1 MQKQAPSATRILIA
15 AAFAVSCFVLLLFL
29 WIAFGGPVPFKA
41 KSYRI
46 TAYFPEAAQLAIES
60 DVRIGGVSVGK
71 VKETG
76 LAPITERING
86 NDATEA
92 VIEIEPQYAPIS
104 EDAEAVLRQ
113 KTLLGETYIELTS
126 GTEPA
131 SGEPTEGVSLGAQSG
146 LTDAEAA
153 EIESI
158 PEGGTL
164 GASQTTEANQIDEF
178 FNALDEETRMSFRR
192 WQASAAV
199 AVRDRGLELN
209 DALGNL
215 APFITDTSD
224 LLELL
229 DRQEVALQGAV
240 RDTGTTFEALSSRGS
255 ELTNAIRG
263 GRNTFSALAQEQEA
277 LAELFQI
284 LPAFQRESQA
294 TLIRLDQFQ
303 ERATPTIEALMPVA
317 QKLSPTLEDVRR
329 LAPNLRNLFYD
340 LRVLNRVSL
349 KGLPALRSF
358 LLGAAPVLDELE
370 HFLANLNPII
380 RYLGYNKATVADFLT
395 GPGAAM
401 SGALD
406 GFPSDPARRHFL
418 RQLSV
423 AGTETLSIHPNRVN
437 TNRGNGYLAD
447 GVLNGVAA
455 SANGIF
461 PNFDC
466 RNTDY
471 SPFDPAVASKADE
484 EQLRAGETDPDLN
497 MGNPPSASYA
507 PCYIEGDF
515 PGGAAFGNGDRGVE
529 IREDP

>member
-1 MQKQAPSATRILIA
+1 MQKQAPSALRILIA

-46 TAYFPEAAQLAIES
+46 TAYFPEAAQLTIES

-76 LAPITERING
+76 VAPVDVRING

-92 VIEIEPQYAPIS
+92 VLEIKPQYAPIS
-104 EDAEAVLRQ
+104 EDAEAILRQ
-113 KTLLGETYIELTS
+113 KTLLGETYVELTS
-126 GTEPA
+126 GTEPS
-131 SGEPTEGVSLGAQSG
+131 SGEPSAGVSLGAQGG
-146 LTDAEAA
+146 LSEAEAS
-153 EIESI
+153 EIEAI
-158 PEGGTL
+158 PEDGTL

-178 FNALDEETRMSFRR
+178 FNALDEDARMSFRR

-199 AVRDRGLELN
+199 AVKDRGLDLN

-224 LLELL
+224 LLEVL
-229 DRQEVALQGAV
+229 DRQEVALRGVV
-240 RDTGTTFEALSSRGS
+240 RDTGTTFEALSERGS

-263 GRNTFSALAQEQEA
+263 GRNTFSALASEQEA

-284 LPAFQRESQA
+284 LPVFQRESRA

-303 ERATPTIEALMPVA
+303 EKATPTIEALMPVA

-329 LAPNLRNLFYD
+329 LAPHLRNLFYD
-340 LRVLNRVSL
+340 LKVLNPAAL
-349 KGLPALRSF
+349 KGLPALKSF
-358 LLGAAPVLDELE
+358 LTGLAPVIDQLE
-370 HFLANLNPII
+370 HFLANLNPIV
-380 RYLGYNKATVADFLT
+380 RYLTYQKATVADFMT
-395 GPGAAM
+395 GPAA
-401 SGALD
+401 SLAGVLD
-406 GFPSDPARRHFL
+406 GFPTDPAPRHYL

-423 AGTETLSIHPNRVN
+423 IGTESLSIHPNRVN

-447 GVLNGVAA
+447 GVLNA
-455 SANGIF
+455 SGAQGIF
-461 PNFDC
+461 PSWDC

-471 SPFDPAVASKADE
+471 LPFDPAIAGKSDE
-484 EQLRAGETDPDLN
+484 EELRVGQTDPDIN
-497 MGNPPSASYA
+497 SGAAPSASYA
-507 PCYIEGDF
+507 PCYIQGEF
-515 PGGAAFGNGDRGVE
+515 PGAPEFGDGDRGPE